1 MEEIKEIEK
10 SVTEET
16 PVEEAT
22 EVKAEEYGK
31 FKSGEELLKA
41 YNELEREFTK
51 KSQRLKELE
60 RVVPTDKPAPFK
72 ERVEKFFKE
81 NQDARPYAKEIAL
94 FLEENPAYI
103 EDKRGLDVALGK
115 VLLKKSPLKLAS
127 DEKFLKEHIYSN
139 SAVKEKIIEDFLKGL
154 SENNPPA
161 VIRGGQSIVSPPSKP
176 RTIEE
181 AGWQLMKLEK

>member
-1 MEEIKEIEK
+1 MEEIKQTDNTA
-10 SVTEET
+10 TEEIPT
-16 PVEEAT
+16 TEP

-51 KSQRLKELE
+51 RSQRLKELE
-60 RVVPTDKPAPFK
+60 RVVPNGKPAPFK
-72 ERVEKFFKE
+72 ERVEKFFEE
-81 NQDARPYAKEIAL
+81 NADARPFAKEMAL

-103 EDKRGLDVALGK
+103 EDKSGLE
-115 VLLKKSPLKLAS
+115 KLAS
-127 DEKFLKEHIYSN
+127 DEKFLNEHIYSN

-161 VIRGGQSIVSPPSKP
+161 VIRGGQSLVSPPSKP